1 MSPSGGSEKP
11 VFIREVTKD
20 EITNRCEICSGLA
33 QWVAESRVN
42 GATAPYCREHIQ
54 MFLNDP
60 AYEVPAEL
68 RTPPR

>member
-1 MSPSGGSEKP
+1 MSPSEGSEKP

-20 EITNRCEICSGLA
+20 EITSRCEICSGLA
-33 QWVAESRVN
+33 QWIAESRLT

-60 AYEVPAEL
+60 SYEVPSAL
-68 RTPPR
+68 RTPRK